1 MTKLILD
8 TASTGRYSPPV
19 LDGFE
24 QEAGEWRL
32 ELGEY
37 QRLIEDV
44 TGVAVASDSSPRAI
58 KTVQSRLE
66 GCISTYQRS
75 GECAC
80 DNLEEYESVDSIETV
95 QELAR
100 FFRVLAATR
109 IEDSPPADSPGT
121 SAR

>member
-1 MTKLILD
+1 MTKLSLD
-8 TASTGRYSPPV
+8 TAHTGRRTPPV

-37 QRLIEDV
+37 QRFIEDV
-44 TGVAVASDSSPRAI
+44 TGVAVASDISAREL

-80 DNLEEYESVDSIETV
+80 DNLEEYGSVDSIGTV

-100 FFRVLAATR
+100 FFRVLVATR
-109 IEDSPPADSPGT
+109 VEDSPPADSPGA
-121 SAR
+121 SVQ